1 MMLHRKGRMLQG
13 VIVKKVLDLVLKQL
27 LKKFKLD
34 EIQKYVEEPN
44 ELDKQVKVMKKDLNK
59 YGKYIEEA
67 EKELAILKEMA
78 HPERELICKCC
89 KNKTGEK

>member
-1 MMLHRKGRMLQG
+1 MLQG
-13 VIVKKVLDLVLKQL
+13 VIVKKVLDLVIKQL

-34 EIQKYVEEPN
+34 KIQKYVEEPN

>member
-1 MMLHRKGRMLQG
+1 MLQG

-34 EIQKYVEEPN
+34 KIQKYVEEPN
-44 ELDKQVKVMKKDLNK
+44 ELDKQVEAMKKDLNK

>member
-1 MMLHRKGRMLQG
+1 MLQG

-34 EIQKYVEEPN
+34 KIQKYVEEPN

>member
-1 MMLHRKGRMLQG
+1 MLQG

-34 EIQKYVEEPN
+34 KIKKYVEEPN
-44 ELDKQVKVMKKDLNK
+44 ELDKQVKTMKKDLNK

>member
-34 EIQKYVEEPN
+34 KIQKYVEEPN
-44 ELDKQVKVMKKDLNK
+44 ELDKQVKTMKKDLNK

>member
-1 MMLHRKGRMLQG
+1 MMLHRKGGMLQG

-34 EIQKYVEEPN
+34 KIQKYVEEPN

>member
-1 MMLHRKGRMLQG
+1 MLQG

-34 EIQKYVEEPN
+34 KIQKYVEEPN
-44 ELDKQVKVMKKDLNK
+44 ELDKQVKTMKKDLNK

-78 HPERELICKCC
+78 NPERELICKCC

>member
-34 EIQKYVEEPN
+34 KIQKYVEEPN
-44 ELDKQVKVMKKDLNK
+44 ELDKQVEAMKKDLNK

>member
-1 MMLHRKGRMLQG
+1 MMLHRKVRMLQG

-34 EIQKYVEEPN
+34 KIQKYVEEPN
-44 ELDKQVKVMKKDLNK
+44 ELDKQVKTMKKDLNK

-67 EKELAILKEMA
+67 EKELAILKEMV

>member
-34 EIQKYVEEPN
+34 KIQKYVEEPN

>member
-1 MMLHRKGRMLQG
+1 MLHRKGRMLQG

-34 EIQKYVEEPN
+34 KIQKYVEEPN
-44 ELDKQVKVMKKDLNK
+44 ELDKQVKTMKKDLNK

>member
-13 VIVKKVLDLVLKQL
+13 GIVKKVLDLVLKQL

-34 EIQKYVEEPN
+34 KIQKYVEEPN

-59 YGKYIEEA
+59 YGRYIEEA

>member
-34 EIQKYVEEPN
+34 KIQKYVEEPN

-67 EKELAILKEMA
+67 EKELAILKKMA

>member
-1 MMLHRKGRMLQG
+1 MLQG
-13 VIVKKVLDLVLKQL
+13 VIVKKVLDLVIKQL

-34 EIQKYVEEPN
+34 KIQKYVEEPN
-44 ELDKQVKVMKKDLNK
+44 ELDKQVKAMKKYLNK

>member
-1 MMLHRKGRMLQG
+1 MLHRKEGMLQG

-34 EIQKYVEEPN
+34 KIQKYVEEPN
-44 ELDKQVKVMKKDLNK
+44 ELDKQVKAMKKDLNK

>member
-1 MMLHRKGRMLQG
+1 MLHRKGRMLQG

-34 EIQKYVEEPN
+34 KIQKYVEEPN
-44 ELDKQVKVMKKDLNK
+44 ELDKQVEAMKKDLNK

>member
-1 MMLHRKGRMLQG
+1 MLQG

-34 EIQKYVEEPN
+34 KIQKYVEEPN
-44 ELDKQVKVMKKDLNK
+44 ELDKQVKTMKKDLNK

>member
-1 MMLHRKGRMLQG
+1 MMLHRKVRMLQG

-34 EIQKYVEEPN
+34 KIQKYVEEPN
-44 ELDKQVKVMKKDLNK
+44 ELDKQVKTMKKDLNK

>member
-1 MMLHRKGRMLQG
+1 MLQG

-34 EIQKYVEEPN
+34 KIQKYVEEPN
-44 ELDKQVKVMKKDLNK
+44 ELDKQVTVMKKDLNK